1 MELEKIFKLTLDR
14 QFQIS
19 ETISS
24 KELEIAV
31 YMYMTLSES
40 VILKKKKRS
49 ALTNQQIARES
60 NITENQLMLNKNYQ
74 QEDDI
79 TLIWL

>member
-1 MELEKIFKLTLDR
+1 MKHMEVEKIFKLTLDR

-40 VILKKKKRS
+40 VILKKKKKIS
-49 ALTNQQIARES
+49 SYKLVDS
-60 NITENQLMLNKNYQ
+60 KGK
-74 QEDDI
+74 
-79 TLIWL
+79 

>member
-1 MELEKIFKLTLDR
+1 MKHMELEKIFKLTLDR

-40 VILKKKKRS
+40 VILKKKKKIS
-49 ALTNQQIARES
+49 SYKLVDS
-60 NITENQLMLNKNYQ
+60 KGK
-74 QEDDI
+74 
-79 TLIWL
+79 